1 MGTQLRIASLTSW
14 FGHPSRPAASAS
26 SESQVFSFS
35 RSNLRRQDINM
46 PLVPRMHLFEI
57 DDQTWFP
64 PFFRRLVQTIL
75 LKTWHMQLPFIQ
87 PLSPGRMIAH
97 LLIRELGDDLGN
109 FTFVDFCAGAGG
121 PIPVLEKEVNHHL
134 RTRRKPEAPVQFVLT
149 DLHPNLPAWEGISKK
164 NPHITYE
171 REPVDASRA
180 PPQLVQRGDGKKLMR
195 LFNLAFHHFDDP
207 LAKDI
212 LRDTVQTSQGFAI
225 FELQGRTI
233 ESFIAVSLLPLL
245 VMAVAPVHAWKH
257 KSLASLIFMWFIPII
272 PLMVW
277 LLKAIVQDGSKM
289 AYECDREQQRTVL
302 ERRVRMR
309 TLLYMVYREE
319 ILSKPPK

>member
-1 MGTQLRIASLTSW
+1 
-14 FGHPSRPAASAS
+14 
-26 SESQVFSFS
+26 
-35 RSNLRRQDINM
+35 M

-64 PFFRRLVQTIL
+64 PFLRRLVQTIL
-75 LKTWHMQLPFIQ
+75 LRTWHMQLPFIQ

-121 PIPVLEKEVNHHL
+121 PTPILEKEINHHL

-180 PPQLVQRGDGKKLMR
+180 PPQLVTRGDGKKLMR

-245 VMAVAPVHAWKH
+245 VMVVAPVHAWKH

-272 PLMVW
+272 PFVLVW
-277 LLKAIVQDGSKM
+277 DGWISALRTREPDEVEALLRSCGADSSKWEIKSGS
-289 AYECDREQQRTVL
+289 QQHLWPVGYVDWIICQPRDA
-302 ERRVRMR
+302 
-309 TLLYMVYREE
+309 
-319 ILSKPPK
+319 